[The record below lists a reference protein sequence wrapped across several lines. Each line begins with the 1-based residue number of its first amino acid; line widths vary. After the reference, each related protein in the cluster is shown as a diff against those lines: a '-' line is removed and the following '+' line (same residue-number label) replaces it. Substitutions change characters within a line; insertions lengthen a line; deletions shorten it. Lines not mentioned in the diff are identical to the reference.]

1 MLKTVS
7 RKTKVQQSLE
17 SENFNI
23 NYAFE
28 HDEGKVPEMITARAG
43 MLNQNLKEGENPC
56 RVDVSLYPSTGNLQ
70 ITVHNKPEGF
80 AVNLLAEIVEPL
92 DEIVADA
99 VGE

>member
-17 SENFNI
+17 SESFNI

-28 HDEGKVPEMITARAG
+28 HDEGKVPEMITARAEK
-43 MLNQNLKEGENPC
+43 LNQELKEGENPC

-70 ITVHNKPEGF
+70 ITVHNKPSGF
-80 AVNLLAEIVEPL
+80 QVSLLEEIVQPL
-92 DEIVADA
+92 DEIVAA
-99 VGE
+99 SVGE